1 MGYWIAEEKLLH
13 AERRNMGYGG
23 TKSRASAATPIT
35 HRRPIG
41 WGRCLVGLAGVGAF
55 VWWIG
60 SAAAYEIKTMELWPQ
75 GAPGARGG
83 PDDFRPTLTIY
94 PAPRENRTGTAVVI
108 CPGGGYGFTA
118 MDHEGHQIAAWF
130 HSLGVASFIVDY
142 RHRKRGYGHPAPLQ
156 DAQRAIR
163 YARANAADYHLD
175 PKRIGIIG
183 FSAGGHLAS
192 TAATHFDA
200 GNPQATDPVE
210 RVSCRPDFAILCYA
224 VIALG
229 EPITHRGSQENLL
242 GKEAPE
248 ELVRSLSNEKQVTKD
263 TPPTF
268 LWHTDEDKAVL
279 PENSVLFYLAC
290 RRAGVPAEL
299 HIFRTGRHGLG
310 LAKDTPGTNQWPS
323 LCEAWLRGQG
333 LLPKKGQ

>member
-1 MGYWIAEEKLLH
+1 MYRTLVYKTLWCVEVPVLSSLDGLKRRMGKTLLGVLCGW
-13 AERRNMGYGG
+13 AGILLCGEL
-23 TKSRASAATPIT
+23 AA
-35 HRRPIG
+35 H
-41 WGRCLVGLAGVGAF
+41 
-55 VWWIG
+55 
-60 SAAAYEIKTMELWPQ
+60 EMKTIQLWPEA
-75 GAPGARGG
+75 APGARGG
-83 PDDFRPTLTIY
+83 ADDFRPTLTIY
-94 PAPRENRTGTAVVI
+94 PAAAKRAGAGIVI

-118 MDHEGHQIAAWF
+118 MDHEGHQIAAWLNSF
-130 HSLGVASFIVDY
+130 GVTGLILDY

-163 YARANAADYHLD
+163 YARYHASDYHID
-175 PKRIGIIG
+175 PKRIGILG

-192 TAATHFDA
+192 TAATHFDP
-200 GNPQATDPVE
+200 GDPQATDPVE

-242 GKEAPE
+242 GKDASE
-248 ELVRSLSNEKQVTKD
+248 ELVRSLSNEKQVTSQ

-268 LWHTDEDKAVL
+268 LWHTDEDKAV
-279 PENSVLFYLAC
+279 PSENSVLFYLAC

-310 LAKDTPGTNQWPS
+310 LAKDTPGTNQWPV

-333 LLPKKGQ
+333 FLEKKGE